1 MHTLMYLMR
10 RLDTAEAMV
19 ATLQEMNIGH
29 EAYRVISKDE
39 DGIRRHHLH
48 DGTLVDRTD
57 VVHSGERGALMG
69 GGIGLVFAVLLVLS
83 QPLGMPVG
91 WTGFMV
97 ATLIVGFFGAWV
109 GGMVGLS
116 HENYKLKPFH
126 DALEQGQYLMTIG
139 VRDIIKAEA
148 VRQAMMM
155 RHPEAIFMA
164 DDETMTN
171 PFASKPEFR
180 LHHVK

>member
-10 RLDTAEAMV
+10 KLDTVEAMV
-19 ATLQEMNIGH
+19 ASLQEMNIGH
-29 EAYRVISKDE
+29 DAYRVISKDE

-69 GGIGLVFAVLLVLS
+69 GLVGLAFALLLALTD
-83 QPLGMPVG
+83 PLGVPLG
-91 WTGFMV
+91 WTGFLV
-97 ATLIVGFFGAWV
+97 VIALIGFFGAWV

-116 HENYKLKPFH
+116 HENYKLAPFH
-126 DALEQGQYLMTIG
+126 KALQQGQYLMTIG
-139 VRDIIKAEA
+139 VRDIIKAES
-148 VRQAMMM
+148 VRQTMML

-171 PFASKPEFR
+171 PLASKPEFR
-180 LHHVK
+180 LQHVK